1 MEANNNEVIRT
12 NENAQEAGNVTEQNN
27 NSTNNSQTTQTNTNK
42 SINVCCLLSFIFS
55 IIGIFI
61 FGLPCGI
68 AATILGIIGIA
79 TFKEDK
85 QKSKWF
91 GITGLTIGVI
101 EVVIMG
107 IFMAV
112 IS

>member
-1 MEANNNEVIRT
+1 MEENNNEVIRT

-61 FGLPCGI
+61 LDYLV
-68 AATILGIIGIA
+68 ALQQLYW
-79 TFKEDK
+79 E
-85 QKSKWF
+85 S
-91 GITGLTIGVI
+91 LV
-101 EVVIMG
+101 
-107 IFMAV
+107 
-112 IS
+112 